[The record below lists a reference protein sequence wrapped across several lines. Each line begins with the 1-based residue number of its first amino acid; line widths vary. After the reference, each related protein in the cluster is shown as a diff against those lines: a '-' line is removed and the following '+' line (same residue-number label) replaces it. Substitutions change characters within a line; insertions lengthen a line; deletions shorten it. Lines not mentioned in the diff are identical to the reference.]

1 MRLVLDR
8 KFRAK
13 AHKLFNKYSIEVGVL
28 TNSPYR
34 KPLKGERGKKGQDV
48 IGSYAGGPVRRK
60 SREIQGT
67 VGEVSD
73 KFRENT
79 GINYLTKPFE
89 IKENKEILR
98 FTRAFFMGVFGKGST
113 KRMENLAQAII
124 RNPILRGDY
133 GSNSA
138 LTKKIK
144 GFDRFMF
151 DTGQLF
157 QSIKAKVLKRN
168 V

>member
-1 MRLVLDR
+1 
-8 KFRAK
+8 
-13 AHKLFNKYSIEVGVL
+13 
-28 TNSPYR
+28 
-34 KPLKGERGKKGQDV
+34 
-48 IGSYAGGPVRRK
+48 
-60 SREIQGT
+60 
-67 VGEVSD
+67 
-73 KFRENT
+73 
-79 GINYLTKPFE
+79 
-89 IKENKEILR
+89 
-98 FTRAFFMGVFGKGST
+98 
-113 KRMENLAQAII
+113 MENLAQAII

-138 LTKKIK
+138 LTRKIK